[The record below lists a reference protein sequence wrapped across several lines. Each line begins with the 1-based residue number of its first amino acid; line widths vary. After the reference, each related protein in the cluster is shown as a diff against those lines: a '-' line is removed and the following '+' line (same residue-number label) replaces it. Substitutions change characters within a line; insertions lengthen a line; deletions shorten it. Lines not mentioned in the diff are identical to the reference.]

1 MALSSRERIDCRV
14 AVAGGGCAGLS
25 AALAAAESGA
35 DVVVLEKAPEE
46 ERGGNTRFSD
56 AQMRFPHR
64 ADSYWPRSYSV
75 DEMRGDL
82 LRISGGRAN
91 QELIEVLAR
100 ESAGA
105 VEWLSGLGLEWEEGF
120 PHARGYRR
128 HPRGGGAAL
137 LEALYAEA
145 ERRGVRVLYETA
157 MREVL
162 SDSGGRTMG
171 VRAEGPTGP
180 VEIAAG
186 ATVLACGGFQA
197 NAEMRLE
204 HLGRPAETAVLRGSR
219 HDTGEGITTALAAGA
234 QPAGD
239 WAGYHA
245 AVIDARSAAVEC
257 GMTAVYNFQMGI
269 IVDGEG
275 RRFLDEGEDFR
286 DHTYAKFGR
295 EVIEKAAGKAF
306 CIFDQQTYP
315 RPEFQLA
322 WRPVGPPFEA
332 DTLGGLAEQLG
343 VSEKGLARTVG
354 EFNAAVAPG
363 EADFDRLDGKGTRGI
378 SPAKSNWALP
388 LVEPPFV
395 GLPVTGGIT
404 FTFGGVKTDAEARV
418 IDRSGGAIAGL
429 YAAGEMV
436 GGFYYG
442 NYPGAT
448 SVLRGVVFGRIAG
461 AKAARG

>member
-1 MALSSRERIDCRV
+1 MTPAQERIECQV
-14 AVAGGGCAGLS
+14 AVVGGGCAGLS
-25 AALAAAESGA
+25 AALAAAEAGA
-35 DVVVLEKAPEE
+35 QVMVLEKASRE

-64 ADSYWPRSYSV
+64 ADAYWPRSYSV
-75 DEMRGDL
+75 DEMRADL

-91 QELIEVLAR
+91 RALVEILAQ

-105 VEWLSGLGLEWEEGF
+105 VEWLSALGLEWEEGF

-128 HPRGGGAAL
+128 HPRGGGSAL
-137 LEALYAEA
+137 LDALYAEA
-145 ERRGVRVLYETA
+145 ERQGVQVMYGTAARELLIDGRGRVT
-157 MREVL
+157 
-162 SDSGGRTMG
+162 G
-171 VRAEGPTGP
+171 VRAVGP
-180 VEIAAG
+180 AG
-186 ATVLACGGFQA
+186 AIEVQAGAVVLACGGFQA

-204 HLGRPAETAVLRGSR
+204 HLGRPAENVILRGSR
-219 HDTGEGITTALAAGA
+219 HDTGEGITMALAAGA

-257 GMTAVYNFQMGI
+257 GVTALYNFQMGI

-275 RRFLDEGEDFR
+275 HRFLDEGEDFR

-295 EVIEKAAGKAF
+295 VILERAGGAAF
-306 CIFDQQTYP
+306 SIFDQQMYS
-315 RPEFQLA
+315 RPEFQGA
-322 WRPVGPPFEA
+322 WRPVGPPVVA
-332 DTLGGLAEQLG
+332 DTLEGLAEGLG
-343 VSEKGLARTVG
+343 VSEAGLLRTVR

-363 EADFDRLDGKGTRGI
+363 ELDLDRLDGKATRGI
-378 SPAKSNWALP
+378 SPPKSNWALP

-395 GLPVTGGIT
+395 GLAVTGGIT
-404 FTFGGVKTDAEARV
+404 FTFGGLKTDRQAGV
-418 IDRSGGAIAGL
+418 IDRSGQAIAGL

-436 GGFYYG
+436 GELYYG

-461 AKAARG
+461 ANAARR